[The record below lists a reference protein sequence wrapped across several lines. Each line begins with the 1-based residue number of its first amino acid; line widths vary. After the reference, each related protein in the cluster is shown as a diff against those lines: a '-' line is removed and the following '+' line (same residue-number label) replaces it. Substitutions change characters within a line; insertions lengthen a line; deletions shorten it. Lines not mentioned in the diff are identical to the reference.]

1 MDFLNDLGKKF
12 TQAARSVQAFT
23 RESTESTRLSSA
35 LRDAR
40 EELDSLYAE
49 LGRACY
55 EQRVRP
61 ESEISD
67 ELYDRV
73 TAALERLDELSARKD
88 RKARC
93 PGCGA
98 VQALDARFCSNCGR
112 RMPEDAPTPVTE
124 TDDTDGQYCPE
135 CGAMRKD
142 DAGFCA
148 VCGHSFAEVPA
159 PEAPAPEAP
168 DAPDPTRPEPLEE
181 PDASDEP
188 YGE

>member
-40 EELDSLYAE
+40 DELDSLYAE

-55 EQRVRP
+55 EQHTRP
-61 ESEISD
+61 ESEIPAD
-67 ELYDRV
+67 LFVRV
-73 TAALERLDELSARKD
+73 RAALERVDELSAR
-88 RKARC
+88 RERRARC

-98 VQALDARFCSNCGR
+98 VQPIEARFCSNCGR
-112 RMPEDAPTPVTE
+112 RMPEDAPAPIE
-124 TDDTDGQYCPE
+124 ADDEDGQYCPE
-135 CGAMRKD
+135 CGAMRRD
-142 DAGFCA
+142 DADFCA
-148 VCGHSFAEVPA
+148 VCGHSFAE
-159 PEAPAPEAP
+159 APAPELPAPEVP

-181 PDASDEP
+181 PEASDEP

>member
-40 EELDSLYAE
+40 DELNSLYAE

-55 EQRVRP
+55 EQHARP
-61 ESEISD
+61 ESEISAD
-67 ELYDRV
+67 LFDRV
-73 TAALERLDELSARKD
+73 RAALERVDELSARRE

-98 VQALDARFCSNCGR
+98 VQPIEARFCSNCGR
-112 RMPEDAPTPVTE
+112 RMPEDAPAPIE
-124 TDDTDGQYCPE
+124 ADDEDGQYCPE

-142 DAGFCA
+142 QDEFCA
-148 VCGHSFAEVPA
+148 VCGHDFSAPAEEPAKPA
-159 PEAPAPEAP
+159 PAPATPAAENNSDEAPADY
-168 DAPDPTRPEPLEE
+168 DAE
-181 PDASDEP
+181 
-188 YGE
+188 